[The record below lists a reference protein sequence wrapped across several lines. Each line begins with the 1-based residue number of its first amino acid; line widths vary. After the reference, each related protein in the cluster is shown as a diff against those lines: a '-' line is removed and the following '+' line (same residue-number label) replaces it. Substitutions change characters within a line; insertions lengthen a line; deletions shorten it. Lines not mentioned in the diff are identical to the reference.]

1 MSNFYNDTLLKEE
14 FKLLQQV
21 QRDREVSKYITIS
34 YEDQVTGAER
44 QISLAPSNDL
54 YPEKFF
60 VKYRLPVYIARGQ
73 KRNDYE
79 ANAEITINQEVLK
92 SKSSDNGPHTVYSA
106 NFVAFNKHIL
116 EKNTICNGNAW
127 QIAKD
132 HGLWYYILALGAMIN
147 QDSIVTDER
156 SNSHFN
162 PDAGAYWVE
171 RGRRPVTPINWPWDM
186 GLRGG
191 GISILPASGSPQSPP
206 ITIKKVGSQNQG
218 SVVNRI
224 SIVKKGS
231 ESLSNEP
238 KKISIIKKQNE

>member
-73 KRNDYE
+73 KRDDYE
-79 ANAEITINQEVLK
+79 ANVEITINEEILK
-92 SKSSDNGPHTVYSA
+92 NRIADNGPHTEYSS
-106 NFVAFNKHIL
+106 NFRPFNNHV
-116 EKNTICNGNAW
+116 TDTWICTGNAW
-127 QIAKD
+127 HVAKD
-132 HGLWYYILALGAMIN
+132 HGLWFYILALGALIN
-147 QDSIVTDER
+147 QDGIVTDHER
-156 SNSHFN
+156 RQHIN
-162 PDAGAYWVE
+162 PEAFDYWVE
-171 RGRRPVTPINWPWDM
+171 RGKRQITIINWPWDM
-186 GLRGG
+186 GMSGG

-206 ITIKKVGSQNQG
+206 ITRKKVGSQNQG
-218 SVVNRI
+218 SVVNKI
-224 SIVKKGS
+224 SIIRKGS
-231 ESLSNEP
+231 EPTSHEP